1 MAMEMLLR
9 EINKF
14 LFQMVLILCKD
25 TTENE
30 RIIC

>member
-1 MAMEMLLR
+1 MAMEILLR

-14 LFQMVLILCKD
+14 LFQMVLILSKD
-25 TTENE
+25 ATENE